1 MCRELLYKNKIRIVS
16 IKLLCKIVDVPRVNL
31 EPYKLL
37 KFWNQNLYKIYKIA
51 TNEDTNTWFILRSM
65 IHYSMGTPLP
75 KTKIRLTNYRY
86 YTPKYPSQVLTT
98 PIILLKKILF
108 SDYFQNKMTPLMRS
122 KKVSYTF
129 FVKSQHP

>member
-37 KFWNQNLYKIYKIA
+37 KFWNQNLYKMDEIYKIA
-51 TNEDTNTWFILRSM
+51 TNEDTIPLFDLRSM

-75 KTKIRLTNYRY
+75 KTKIRLTNY
-86 YTPKYPSQVLTT
+86 TPKYPS
-98 PIILLKKILF
+98 KF
-108 SDYFQNKMTPLMRS
+108 
-122 KKVSYTF
+122 
-129 FVKSQHP
+129 

>member
-1 MCRELLYKNKIRIVS
+1 MDE
-16 IKLLCKIVDVPRVNL
+16 
-31 EPYKLL
+31 
-37 KFWNQNLYKIYKIA
+37 IYKIA
-51 TNEDTNTWFILRSM
+51 TNEDTIPLFDLRSM

-122 KKVSYTF
+122 KKVRGNYAQLNLNIGL
-129 FVKSQHP
+129 VHLLPL